1 MSDTRP
7 NTSGAR
13 ESAGGEK
20 RVGLHSLKPAEG
32 SRKPRKRLGRGAGTG
47 HGKTSGRGHKGAG
60 ARSGASAYAAYEG
73 GQMPL
78 QRRLPRLKGEARGR
92 HTVARPTVY
101 AAVNLRELEGVPG
114 DTIGPDELRAA
125 GLVRKKAELVKILG
139 NGEAGRAMTVRAH
152 AFSKS
157 AREKIEA
164 GGGSVEVL
172 ER

>member
-1 MSDTRP
+1 MRL
-7 NTSGAR
+7 NELKGAPGSKKAR
-13 ESAGGEK
+13 K
-20 RVGLHSLKPAEG
+20 RVG
-32 SRKPRKRLGRGAGTG
+32 RGTG
-47 HGKTSGRGHKGAG
+47 SGRGKTSGRGHKGAG
-60 ARSGASAYAAYEG
+60 ARSGAKAHATYEG

-101 AAVNLRELEGVPG
+101 APVNLGELEGVPG

-125 GLVRKKAELVKILG
+125 GLVRKRAELVKILG
-139 NGEAGRAMTVRAH
+139 DGEIGRAATVRAH
-152 AFSKS
+152 AFSRS

-164 GGGSVEVL
+164 AGGSVEVL

>member
-1 MSDTRP
+1 MRLNNISP
-7 NTSGAR
+7 APGSKKAR
-13 ESAGGEK
+13 K
-20 RVGLHSLKPAEG
+20 RVGRGTG
-32 SRKPRKRLGRGAGTG
+32 SG

-101 AAVNLRELEGVPG
+101 AAVNLGELESVPG

-125 GLVRKKAELVKILG
+125 GLVRKKAEFVKILG
-139 NGEAGRAMTVRAH
+139 DGVAGRAVTVRAH
-152 AFSKS
+152 AFSEA
-157 AREKIEA
+157 ARKKIEA
-164 GGGSVEVL
+164 GGGSAEVL

>member
-1 MSDTRP
+1 MRLNDLSP
-7 NTSGAR
+7 SPGSKKAR
-13 ESAGGEK
+13 K
-20 RVGLHSLKPAEG
+20 RVGRGTG
-32 SRKPRKRLGRGAGTG
+32 SG

-60 ARSGASAYAAYEG
+60 ARSGASAFAAYEG

-101 AAVNLRELEGVPG
+101 APVNLSELSDISG

-139 NGEAGRAMTVRAH
+139 DGEVGRAVTVRAH

>member
-1 MSDTRP
+1 MRLNDISPAPGSTR
-7 NTSGAR
+7 GR
-13 ESAGGEK
+13 K
-20 RVGLHSLKPAEG
+20 RVGRGIG
-32 SRKPRKRLGRGAGTG
+32 SGQ
-47 HGKTSGRGHKGAG
+47 GKTSGRGHKGAG
-60 ARSGASAYAAYEG
+60 ARSGSTTHAAYEG

-92 HTVARPTVY
+92 HTVARPVNY
-101 AAVNLRELEGVPG
+101 APVNLSDLEGVSG

-139 NGEAGRAMTVRAH
+139 DGEVGRAVTVRAH
-152 AFSKS
+152 AFSKL

>member
-1 MSDTRP
+1 MRLNELSP
-7 NTSGAR
+7 APGSKKAR
-13 ESAGGEK
+13 K
-20 RVGLHSLKPAEG
+20 RVGRGTG
-32 SRKPRKRLGRGAGTG
+32 SG

-60 ARSGASAYAAYEG
+60 ARSGSKAHSTYEG

-92 HTVARPTVY
+92 HTVARPVLY
-101 AAVNLRELEGVPG
+101 AAVNLGELGDLSG
-114 DTIGPDELRAA
+114 DTIGPEELRAA

-139 NGEAGRAMTVRAH
+139 DGEIGRSVTVRAH

-157 AREKIEA
+157 AKEKIEA
-164 GGGSVEVL
+164 AGGNAEVL